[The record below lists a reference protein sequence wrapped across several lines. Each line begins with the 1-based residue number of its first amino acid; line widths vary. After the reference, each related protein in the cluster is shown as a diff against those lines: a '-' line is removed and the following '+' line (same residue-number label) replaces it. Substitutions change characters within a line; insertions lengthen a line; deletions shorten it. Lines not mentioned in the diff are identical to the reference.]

1 MAYFRHIGASRDQIN
16 DKHRMIYSERLET
29 SGEAVSEAWGEK
41 MSKYGDCVVAMS
53 LTNKHTWAPLS
64 KRRRSSQVPG
74 LRYRTHGRQGCSQ
87 RCPALPKHF
96 FQRTLQKHFFS
107 LNDWTA
113 CRSPSSKYNIP
124 RLLKMA
130 MVKDHFIDLERHRRQ
145 LEENVEKLRK
155 AITHWR
161 MCDADYEELKE
172 EVEAISGSADLADLD
187 RICNEF
193 EGHVITTK
201 EVKEIFGEPEVKPKA
216 QIISILS
223 RRIDYVSK
231 NVQTLEKQLQDAE
244 EKYEKVNV
252 VANPDAMDEDSGLPI
267 TDIIEELDDDD
278 NVTSSRLQRPGDSTS
293 AIREAL
299 EKAGVKE
306 LPETEKE
313 LPGYVEEPA
322 DDEDTLMEDEPKE
335 RVQAVENEGI
345 PGADPSAMDVEPT
358 GPPMKKGVS
367 FAEDTKPGHDLNG
380 QDPRFRT
387 REYLEQIMKEAKEQE
402 APLSNPVIPQG
413 ESDEDAELR
422 REMLRYGMT
431 EIAPI
436 VAELEI
442 DEGTGSEFDEDESSL
457 DEDDGFEDEDD
468 DEDEDEHGRTTS
480 RVVDDK
486 YRKRMQE
493 LEARLGIKSSRQ
505 IEEEEE
511 EARAAGSIPEEGIAR
526 IAIQPAVSNK
536 PPPTNQPTKSSMKGG
551 DDAAQEPRPA
561 KKGVKFASALD
572 IAPETDTAPDP
583 ASIEPQEPKE
593 PYVDPMRSTI
603 VERSPAAQPAAPT
616 ASATKKTSRFKK
628 ARATEPTPGPSETQL
643 PVRPKGPADAPAR
656 FLDQE
661 VRTAPTGPDGTTLA
675 GTVVERDMPSDALE
689 PDEFDATLL
698 HQEAAVE
705 YHRMRNRMIQKQG
718 GFVAEKEEAIEYPED
733 EGTGGK
739 RVSRFKAARLGKQ

>member
-1 MAYFRHIGASRDQIN
+1 MAS
-16 DKHRMIYSERLET
+16 
-29 SGEAVSEAWGEK
+29 
-41 MSKYGDCVVAMS
+41 
-53 LTNKHTWAPLS
+53 
-64 KRRRSSQVPG
+64 
-74 LRYRTHGRQGCSQ
+74 
-87 RCPALPKHF
+87 
-96 FQRTLQKHFFS
+96 
-107 LNDWTA
+107 
-113 CRSPSSKYNIP
+113 
-124 RLLKMA
+124 
-130 MVKDHFIDLERHRRQ
+130 VKDHFIDLERHRRQ

-172 EVEAISGSADLADLD
+172 EVEATSGPADRADLD
-187 RICNEF
+187 RICDEF

-201 EVKEIFGEPEVKPKA
+201 EVKEIFGEQGVKPKA
-216 QIISILS
+216 QIISVLS
-223 RRIDYVSK
+223 RRIDYISK
-231 NVQTLEKQLQDAE
+231 NVQTLEKQLQAAE

-278 NVTSSRLQRPGDSTS
+278 NITSSRLQRPGDSTS

-299 EKAGVKE
+299 EKAGVKD
-306 LPETEKE
+306 LPETEKQ
-313 LPGYVEEPA
+313 LPGYVEEVPG
-322 DDEDTLMEDEPKE
+322 DEDTPMKDEPDE
-335 RVQAVENEGI
+335 RVQEEESECI
-345 PGADPSAMDVEPT
+345 PEAKTDPNAMEMDVT
-358 GPPMKKGVS
+358 GSPAEKGVS
-367 FAEDTKPGHDLNG
+367 FAEDTKPGHDPDS

-387 REYLEQIMKEAKEQE
+387 REYLEKIMEEAKEQE
-402 APLSNPVIPQG
+402 APLSNPVIPEG

-431 EIAPI
+431 DIAPI

-442 DEGTGSEFDEDESSL
+442 DEGTGSEFDDDEYSL
-457 DEDDGFEDEDD
+457 DEDDGFEDED
-468 DEDEDEHGRTTS
+468 EDEDEHGRTKS

-511 EARAAGSIPEEGIAR
+511 AKAARSIPEEGIAR
-526 IAIQPAVSNK
+526 IAIQPAASSR
-536 PPPTNQPTKSSMKGG
+536 PAPATQPTKSSMKGG
-551 DDAAQEPRPA
+551 DAAAQESKPA

-572 IAPETDTAPDP
+572 IAPGTDTPPAP
-583 ASIEPQEPKE
+583 ASVESQEPKE
-593 PYVDPMRSTI
+593 PHVDPMRSTI
-603 VERSPAAQPAAPT
+603 VERSPAAQPAVPT
-616 ASATKKTSRFKK
+616 AGEPKKTSRFKR
-628 ARATEPTPGPSETQL
+628 ARTTEPTPGPSETQL
-643 PVRPKGPADAPAR
+643 PVRPKGPVEAPAR

-675 GTVVERDMPSDALE
+675 GTVVERDMPSDAME

-718 GFVAEKEEAIEYPED
+718 GFVTEKEEAIEYPED

-739 RVSRFKAARLGKQ
+739 RLSRFKAARLGKQ

>member
-1 MAYFRHIGASRDQIN
+1 MAS
-16 DKHRMIYSERLET
+16 
-29 SGEAVSEAWGEK
+29 
-41 MSKYGDCVVAMS
+41 
-53 LTNKHTWAPLS
+53 
-64 KRRRSSQVPG
+64 
-74 LRYRTHGRQGCSQ
+74 
-87 RCPALPKHF
+87 
-96 FQRTLQKHFFS
+96 
-107 LNDWTA
+107 
-113 CRSPSSKYNIP
+113 
-124 RLLKMA
+124 
-130 MVKDHFIDLERHRRQ
+130 VKDHFIDLERHRRQ

-172 EVEAISGSADLADLD
+172 EVEAISGPADRAGLD
-187 RICNEF
+187 RICDEF
-193 EGHVITTK
+193 EGHVITAK
-201 EVKEIFGEPEVKPKA
+201 EVKEIFGQPEVKPKA

-231 NVQTLEKQLQDAE
+231 NVQTLEKQLQAAE

-299 EKAGVKE
+299 EKAGVKD

-313 LPGYVEEPA
+313 LPGYVEELP
-322 DDEDTLMEDEPKE
+322 DDEDALMEDEPKE
-335 RVQAVENEGI
+335 RVQEVESEGI
-345 PGADPSAMDVEPT
+345 LEAETDPNSMDVEPSV
-358 GPPMKKGVS
+358 PPAKKGVS
-367 FAEDTKPGHDLNG
+367 FAEDTEPGHDLNG

-402 APLSNPVIPQG
+402 APLSNPVMPQG
-413 ESDEDAELR
+413 ESDDDAELR

-442 DEGTGSEFDEDESSL
+442 DEGTGSEFDDDEYSL
-457 DEDDGFEDEDD
+457 DEDDGFEDNDD
-468 DEDEDEHGRTTS
+468 DEDEDEDEHGRTKS

-526 IAIQPAVSNK
+526 IAIQPAVSSK
-536 PPPTNQPTKSSMKGG
+536 SATSNQPTKSSMKGG
-551 DDAAQEPRPA
+551 DEAAQEPKPA

-572 IAPETDTAPDP
+572 IAPETDITPAPT
-583 ASIEPQEPKE
+583 SVEPQEPKD
-593 PYVDPMRSTI
+593 PYVDPLRSTI

-616 ASATKKTSRFKK
+616 ASAPKKTSRFKK
-628 ARATEPTPGPSETQL
+628 ARTTELTPGPSETQL
-643 PVRPKGPADAPAR
+643 PVRPKGPAEAPTR

-675 GTVVERDMPSDALE
+675 GTVVERDMPPDAIE

-718 GFVAEKEEAIEYPED
+718 GFVVEEEEAIEYPED

-739 RVSRFKAARLGKQ
+739 RLSRFKAARLGKQ

>member
-1 MAYFRHIGASRDQIN
+1 MAS
-16 DKHRMIYSERLET
+16 
-29 SGEAVSEAWGEK
+29 
-41 MSKYGDCVVAMS
+41 
-53 LTNKHTWAPLS
+53 
-64 KRRRSSQVPG
+64 
-74 LRYRTHGRQGCSQ
+74 
-87 RCPALPKHF
+87 
-96 FQRTLQKHFFS
+96 
-107 LNDWTA
+107 
-113 CRSPSSKYNIP
+113 
-124 RLLKMA
+124 
-130 MVKDHFIDLERHRRQ
+130 VKDHFIDLERHRRQ

-172 EVEAISGSADLADLD
+172 EVDAISGPAGRADLD

-201 EVKEIFGEPEVKPKA
+201 EVKEIFGQPEVKPKA
-216 QIISILS
+216 QIISLLS

-231 NVQTLEKQLQDAE
+231 NVQTLEKQLQAAE

-299 EKAGVKE
+299 EKAGVKD
-306 LPETEKE
+306 LPETERE
-313 LPGYVEEPA
+313 LPGYVEELP
-322 DDEDTLMEDEPKE
+322 DDEDTPMHELKE
-335 RVQAVENEGI
+335 RVQDVESEGI
-345 PGADPSAMDVEPT
+345 PEAETDPDAMDVEPT
-358 GPPMKKGVS
+358 GPPTKKGVS

-380 QDPRFRT
+380 QDPRLRT

-402 APLSNPVIPQG
+402 APISNPVIPQG

-431 EIAPI
+431 DIAPI

-442 DEGTGSEFDEDESSL
+442 DEGTGSEFDEDECSL
-457 DEDDGFEDEDD
+457 DEDDDFEDEDDED
-468 DEDEDEHGRTTS
+468 DEDEDEHGRTRS

-511 EARAAGSIPEEGIAR
+511 ARAAGSIPEEGIAR
-526 IAIQPAVSNK
+526 IAVQPAASSK
-536 PPPTNQPTKSSMKGG
+536 PAPATQPAKSSMKGG
-551 DDAAQEPRPA
+551 DEAAQGSKPA
-561 KKGVKFASALD
+561 RKGVKFASALD
-572 IAPETDTAPDP
+572 IAPEIDTAPAP
-583 ASIEPQEPKE
+583 TSVELQEPKE

-616 ASATKKTSRFKK
+616 ASTPKKTSRFKK
-628 ARATEPTPGPSETQL
+628 ARATEPTAGPSETQL
-643 PVRPKGPADAPAR
+643 PVRPKGPAEAPAR

-675 GTVVERDMPSDALE
+675 GTVVERDMPPDALE

-705 YHRMRNRMIQKQG
+705 YHRLRNRMIQKQG
-718 GFVAEKEEAIEYPED
+718 GFVTEKEEAIEYPED
-733 EGTGGK
+733 EGAGGK

>member
-1 MAYFRHIGASRDQIN
+1 MASI
-16 DKHRMIYSERLET
+16 
-29 SGEAVSEAWGEK
+29 
-41 MSKYGDCVVAMS
+41 
-53 LTNKHTWAPLS
+53 
-64 KRRRSSQVPG
+64 
-74 LRYRTHGRQGCSQ
+74 
-87 RCPALPKHF
+87 
-96 FQRTLQKHFFS
+96 
-107 LNDWTA
+107 
-113 CRSPSSKYNIP
+113 
-124 RLLKMA
+124 
-130 MVKDHFIDLERHRRQ
+130 KDHFLDLERHRRQ

-161 MCDADYEELKE
+161 KCDADYEELKE
-172 EVEAISGSADLADLD
+172 EVEAISGPVDRADLD
-187 RICNEF
+187 RICDEF
-193 EGHVITTK
+193 EGQVITSK
-201 EVKEIFGEPEVKPKA
+201 EVKEIFGEATVKPKG
-216 QIISILS
+216 QIVNILS

-231 NVQTLEKQLQDAE
+231 NVETLEKQLQAAE
-244 EKYEKVNV
+244 EKYEKANI

-299 EKAGVKE
+299 EKAGVKD
-306 LPETEKE
+306 LPETEKQLPGHVEE
-313 LPGYVEEPA
+313 LP
-322 DDEDTLMEDEPKE
+322 DDEDTPMKDEHNE
-335 RVQAVENEGI
+335 RVQEVASEGS
-345 PGADPSAMDVEPT
+345 PEVNTTPNAMDEDSADPPA
-358 GPPMKKGVS
+358 KKGVS
-367 FAEDTKPGHDLNG
+367 FAEDTKPGHELDAR
-380 QDPRFRT
+380 DSRSRT
-387 REYLEQIMKEAKEQE
+387 RDHLEQIMKEAKEQE
-402 APLSNPVIPQG
+402 APLSNPVIPDG

-431 EIAPI
+431 DIAPI

-442 DEGTGSEFDEDESSL
+442 DEGTGSEFDEDEYSL
-457 DEDDGFEDEDD
+457 DEDDGFEDDD
-468 DEDEDEHGRTTS
+468 DDEDEDEDEHGRTKS

-505 IEEEEE
+505 IEEEA

-526 IAIQPAVSNK
+526 IAIQPAASK
-536 PPPTNQPTKSSMKGG
+536 QSAPTTQPTKSSMKGV
-551 DDAAQEPRPA
+551 DEIVQEPKPA

-572 IAPETDTAPDP
+572 IAPETDPAPAP
-583 ASIEPQEPKE
+583 AVAEPQEPKE

-616 ASATKKTSRFKK
+616 ASTPKKTSRFKK
-628 ARATEPTPGPSETQL
+628 ARATEPTPGPENQL
-643 PVRPKGPADAPAR
+643 PVRPKGPTEAPAR

-661 VRTAPTGPDGTTLA
+661 VRTAPTGPDGKTLA
-675 GTVVERDMPSDALE
+675 GTVVERDMPSDAVE

-733 EGTGGK
+733 EGIGGK
-739 RVSRFKAARLGKQ
+739 RVSRFKAARLGRQ